1 VDYKTKL
8 NSISNTNYTN
18 VSNYTNY
25 TNGAV
30 HTEFNHPMSQNLYS
44 NVHANNNL
52 YNKPNLN
59 AHSVVTGESSN
70 IALENVS
77 GKSPQKSPKQV
88 TSFTQKLGLDKDKN
102 PIGKFGGNNQFQYQN
117 PGMQIQTQKSS
128 KSQTNINNNHYQNQN
143 FAAEGNGNYGNEG
156 EMGDRNFRGSLGSN
170 QNGDPNG
177 QGNDL
182 NADHILYCKNF
193 FGIYG

>member
-30 HTEFNHPMSQNLYS
+30 HTEFNHPITQNLYS

-70 IALENVS
+70 IAVENVS

-88 TSFTQKLGLDKDKN
+88 TSFTQKLGLDKEKN
-102 PIGKFGGNNQFQYQN
+102 PLGKFGGNNQFQYQN
-117 PGMQIQTQKSS
+117 SGMQIQTQKSS

-143 FAAEGNGNYGNEG
+143 FAAEGNGHYGNEG

-177 QGNDL
+177 QGNDH

-193 FGIYG
+193 FRIYG